1 MLQQDSLP
9 LLCADDGVETHALLL
24 LSNNGNNY
32 VYAAC
37 VFTAQQR
44 KRKPKRAHTAIGAFT
59 LKLEQSSIISKTLL
73 KASCLT
79 ERH

>member
-1 MLQQDSLP
+1 MM
-9 LLCADDGVETHALLL
+9 GVKTYALLL
-24 LSNNGNNY
+24 LSNNDNNN
-32 VYAAC
+32 VDAVC

-44 KRKPKRAHTAIGAFT
+44 KKKPKRVHTAIGAFT
-59 LKLEQSSIISKTLL
+59 VKLEQSAIISKMLL